1 MEKTNGGNLIQI
13 KNLVATVNLNNG
25 DTLVTVNKANMEL
38 KRGNSYAI
46 VGKSGSGKTS
56 LISIIGLLNHSYQ
69 GEFLYNGM
77 SVSTLTDS
85 QLSMLRASNIG
96 FVFQNY
102 SLIKH
107 LRVWENI
114 ELPLLYSKKKMNTR
128 QRKEAIR
135 NLLQSVGLEGKE
147 NDYPSN
153 LSGGEQ
159 QRVAIARALAV
170 SPEAILC
177 DEPTGALDKKTGKQ
191 IMDLI
196 QFLKWTEGG
205 FNVLNMILKDLRIS
219 PLRNIL
225 TSISMLVGIIAMIG
239 SVLVGTLGKEYLIS
253 VNAQIYGWVP
263 TYSFSIM
270 DCRFEDA
277 AKMQNFLTKVQQLD
291 DSIAVTL
298 SMQENISFAPIPSLS
313 SLKDKNDTLYKDF
326 IPVDVIFTTTGYN
339 KVYNLPM
346 SSGNWFYSSETN
358 NILCMVVNKEAESY
372 FNTSYA
378 VGNPKNSLA
387 LTPFNVTGIV
397 NDGKDIPTIYIDVQ
411 AIEQLVPNM
420 WQVQSANIYWHMT
433 NGLTTK
439 QMYSALQDILKET
452 IGGHLENTG
461 RSDIG
466 NAYDS
471 VLAML
476 QLGLLVT
483 SFLLLFVSVLGQIN
497 IGLSSLEQRTHE
509 LLIRRAIGASRA
521 NIVTLV
527 LGTQL
532 IISIFVCIASIL
544 LSLLIVEGISVL
556 LPPDSPI
563 TAPSY
568 PIFSAVIAVI
578 TSVIVALLGG
588 LLPAI
593 KAAKL
598 EPALALR

>member
-1 MEKTNGGNLIQI
+1 MAQK
-13 KNLVATVNLNNG
+13 
-25 DTLVTVNKANMEL
+25 
-38 KRGNSYAI
+38 
-46 VGKSGSGKTS
+46 
-56 LISIIGLLNHSYQ
+56 
-69 GEFLYNGM
+69 
-77 SVSTLTDS
+77 
-85 QLSMLRASNIG
+85 
-96 FVFQNY
+96 
-102 SLIKH
+102 
-107 LRVWENI
+107 
-114 ELPLLYSKKKMNTR
+114 
-128 QRKEAIR
+128 
-135 NLLQSVGLEGKE
+135 
-147 NDYPSN
+147 
-153 LSGGEQ
+153 
-159 QRVAIARALAV
+159 
-170 SPEAILC
+170 
-177 DEPTGALDKKTGKQ
+177 TGALIFDETADRYDIRFDIADYYGGLHCGECMDVFTGGKWKPTR
-191 IMDLI
+191 MDL
-196 QFLKWTEGG
+196 L
-205 FNVLNMILKDLRIS
+205 
-219 PLRNIL
+219 
-225 TSISMLVGIIAMIG
+225 
-239 SVLVGTLGKEYLIS
+239 
-253 VNAQIYGWVP
+253 
-263 TYSFSIM
+263 
-270 DCRFEDA
+270 
-277 AKMQNFLTKVQQLD
+277 
-291 DSIAVTL
+291 
-298 SMQENISFAPIPSLS
+298 
-313 SLKDKNDTLYKDF
+313 
-326 IPVDVIFTTTGYN
+326 
-339 KVYNLPM
+339 
-346 SSGNWFYSSETN
+346 
-358 NILCMVVNKEAESY
+358 
-372 FNTSYA
+372 
-378 VGNPKNSLA
+378 
-387 LTPFNVTGIV
+387 
-397 NDGKDIPTIYIDVQ
+397 
-411 AIEQLVPNM
+411 IEQLVPNM